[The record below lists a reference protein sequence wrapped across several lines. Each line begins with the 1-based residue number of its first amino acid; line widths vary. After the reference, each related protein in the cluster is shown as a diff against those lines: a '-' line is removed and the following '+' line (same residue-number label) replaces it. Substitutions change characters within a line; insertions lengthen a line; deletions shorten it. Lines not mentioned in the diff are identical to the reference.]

1 MKLFRK
7 ITFLEASQGQAIYEK
22 PLKWFPNPP
31 VFFNETHRTL
41 ISEIDKM
48 PEIWQKIW
56 EKPFSE
62 INICS
67 KK

>member
-7 ITFLEASQGQAIYEK
+7 ITFLEASKGQSIYEK

-31 VFFNETHRTL
+31 VFFNGPHRTL

-48 PEIWQKIW
+48 PEIWQKI
-56 EKPFSE
+56 
-62 INICS
+62 
-67 KK
+67 